1 MGGWRD
7 GRARGTIWSAAVG
20 GEEGGATGGGFFC
33 FLREEGLRLRKR
45 NGFRFF
51 FIFRV
56 FLCAALFFFEKL
68 PPCEYFSSP
77 VYIYIYIYIYMT
89 GGLLI

>member
-51 FIFRV
+51 ILFLGF

-77 VYIYIYIYIYMT
+77 VYIYIYIYMT